1 MAKGKG
7 GVPKGTVNNPK
18 GANQYASGKGEGQ
31 KDARVMVVLSP
42 QDKLRLKEAAQKQGM
57 SLSSWLLSVALEA
70 AGEGELCRG

>member
-18 GANQYASGKGEGQ
+18 GSNQYAAGKGEGQ
-31 KDARVMVVLSP
+31 KEVRVEIALSVA
-42 QDKLRLKEAAQKQGM
+42 DKLRLKEAAQKQGM

-70 AGEGELCRG
+70 ADERELCSP

>member
-1 MAKGKG
+1 MAKGKP

-18 GANQYASGKGEGQ
+18 GSNQYAAGKGEGQ
-31 KDARVMVVLSP
+31 KEARVMVVLSP

-70 AGEGELCRG
+70 AAS